1 MAENTIKSADV
12 AAKVADRE
20 FVRAF
25 DDDVR
30 KLVEVLGIF
39 EPIRRAPNTA
49 LKYYETSGT
58 LQSGVVGEAEDI
70 PLSKYTRS
78 GEHIASLSWNKWAKE
93 TTLEAISANSY
104 EEAVRQ
110 TDKKFIKDIQKGIRK
125 QMFDFLKTG
134 TGRIKLGTQSQVV
147 ATTLQ
152 PTLANIWAQM
162 ELDFEDTDASPLY
175 FANPVDLATYLGTAQ
190 ITTQNAFGMTY
201 ISNFLG
207 MYPMVLASDVP
218 QGTIITTP
226 RENLHIYYAH
236 AAEAEGFD
244 FESRDE
250 TGYIGIHHDPTY
262 RNMTF
267 QTYAVSALAPFCDYL
282 DKIYIAGIN
291 KEIGETGESGISGA

>member
-25 DDDVR
+25 DEDIR
-30 KLVEVLGIF
+30 KLVEILGIF

-110 TDKKFIKDIQKGIRK
+110 TDKKFIMDIQKGIRN
-125 QMFDFLKTG
+125 QMFNFLKTG
-134 TGRIKLGTQSQVV
+134 TGRITLGGDSQVV
-147 ATTLQ
+147 ASTLQ

-162 ELDFEDTDASPLY
+162 QI
-175 FANPVDLATYLGTAQ
+175 DLA
-190 ITTQNAFGMTY
+190 IDEIF
-201 ISNFLG
+201 
-207 MYPMVLASDVP
+207 
-218 QGTIITTP
+218 GTIAHYAYPDQPGMATVRYDFDEASRLFSITFLDQGIP
-226 RENLHIYYAH
+226 
-236 AAEAEGFD
+236 FD
-244 FESRDE
+244 PLKQ
-250 TGYIGIHHDPTY
+250 IDPDTSLGVEE
-262 RNMTF
+262 R
-267 QTYAVSALAPFCDYL
+267 
-282 DKIYIAGIN
+282 
-291 KEIGETGESGISGA
+291 EIGGLGIFLVKKTMDDISYQYRDGCNILCLKKTI